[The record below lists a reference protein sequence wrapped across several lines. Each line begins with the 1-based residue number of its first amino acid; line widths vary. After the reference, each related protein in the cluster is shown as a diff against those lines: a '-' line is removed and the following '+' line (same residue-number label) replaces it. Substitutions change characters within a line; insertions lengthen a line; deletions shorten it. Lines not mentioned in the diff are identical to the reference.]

1 MRTERELL
9 DRAYMLV
16 GHALPAALQTEIKAA
31 LGITPPVVSD
41 DVAKLLTLARRT
53 MWIAL
58 CWNDHN
64 FDEYHKYAKA
74 DTEGA
79 GFTDVAQANAWLEKM
94 EAALSVDVGA
104 IEAERDKAKADLHF
118 YACKVDELTAERDAL
133 QARIDGGIRVRAYCG
148 PGPNMSDQ
156 ICASESPSVK
166 NATLL
171 LDQGVAL

>member
-1 MRTERELL
+1 MRSERELL

-16 GHALPAALQTEIKAA
+16 GHALPAALQTEIKTA
-31 LGITPPVVSD
+31 LGITPPVVAD
-41 DVAKLLTLARRT
+41 DVVKLLTLAHRT

-64 FDEYHKYAKA
+64 FDACHKYAEA

-79 GFTDVAQANAWLEKM
+79 GFMDIAQANAWLTKM

-118 YACKVDELTAERDAL
+118 YACKVDELTAERNAL
-133 QARIDGGIRVRAYCG
+133 QARIYGGTRTTAKRKAGTTIIVA
-148 PGPNMSDQ
+148 
-156 ICASESPSVK
+156 ATSETIAT
-166 NATLL
+166 NATLI
-171 LDQGVAL
+171 LDDGVQL